1 MKHLLRSCIMI
12 LLVCGS
18 MPLAN
23 AQDEL
28 SPIQEVQT
36 RLVKIFGAGGI
47 GGLHSYSTGFIISP
61 DGYIATV
68 WSHVLDPDVVTVVL
82 GNGLK
87 LDGRIVGAEPQL
99 HLAILKVDA
108 DDLPYFDLDDA
119 ASAGT
124 GQRVLAFGNMYKVAT
139 GDEPVS
145 VMQGVIAAKT
155 RLRARR
161 GAFEVPFDG
170 PVYVVDAIT
179 NNPGM
184 GGGVL
189 TTRDGRLL
197 AMIGKELRNAE
208 TNTWINYAI
217 PVDEL
222 ADVAHQIK
230 SGTFRRS
237 DTPKSRTAPPQNYR
251 AIDFGIV
258 LIPDVLNRTPAYIDS
273 LLPGSDAA
281 QQDLRPDDLLLFING
296 ELIQSCK
303 ELEAELGR
311 LEESDIVQLVV
322 RRGDSLVSV
331 ELEAPEKDEP

>member
-1 MKHLLRSCIMI
+1 MKHLFRCSIVI
-12 LLVCGS
+12 LVVCGI
-18 MPLAN
+18 MPLAS

-28 SPIQEVQT
+28 SPIEEVQT
-36 RLVKIFGAGGI
+36 RLVKIFGAGGV

-61 DGYIATV
+61 DGYVATV

-82 GNGLK
+82 GNGRK
-87 LDGRIVGAEPQL
+87 LDGRVVGAEPQL

-108 DDLPYFDLDDA
+108 EDLPYFDLDDA
-119 ASAGT
+119 ATAGT

-155 RLRARR
+155 KLRARR

-222 ADVAHQIK
+222 ADIAHQIK
-230 SGTFRRS
+230 TGTFRRN
-237 DTPKSRTAPPQNYR
+237 DTPRDRKAPPQNYR

-258 LIPDVLNRTPAYIDS
+258 LIPDVLNRTPAYIDG

-281 QQDLRPDDLLLFING
+281 KQDLRPDDLLLFING

-303 ELEAELGR
+303 ELQSELGR
-311 LEESDIVQLVV
+311 QEEGDVVQLVV